1 MIVRIFDA
9 DPTRTLYLRTKFE
22 KALAAKFAFI
32 KRSILETMKQ
42 GIFTRDDAAS
52 PARFAFKTNA
62 EKVEEFMQ
70 WLGELEKEQGLRITK
85 KATGLSAS
93 TNPVWADI
101 YIDTAYK
108 QGIRRAKQE
117 ITKQGYKQDAS
128 QVAIEFAF
136 ASPIHAERVG
146 MIYTRVYSDLQG
158 ITDEMDKQISRV
170 LAEGLINGDGVDK
183 IAKQMADR
191 VDKIGATRA
200 KMLARTEIV
209 SAHHKANIAEYKA
222 FGIKGVK
229 VLAEVFVSGNNTC
242 DECYAEQEKGAR
254 PIEEVENLI
263 PIHVNCAC
271 VCLCVVD

>member
-9 DPTRTLYLRTKFE
+9 DPTRTLYLRSKFE

-32 KRSILETMKQ
+32 KKSIKETMALKV
-42 GIFTRDDAAS
+42 FTRDDAANPS
-52 PARFAFKTNA
+52 RFAFKTNPQ
-62 EKVEEFMQ
+62 KVDEFMS
-70 WLGELEKEQGLRITK
+70 WLYSLEKEQGLRITK
-85 KATGLSAS
+85 RATGISAS

-108 QGIRRAKQE
+108 QGIRRARQE
-117 ITKQGYKQDAS
+117 ITKQGIKSDAS
-128 QVAIEFAF
+128 QTAIELAF

-170 LAEGLINGDGVDK
+170 LAEGLINGEGIEQITRNMV
-183 IAKQMADR
+183 DR
-191 VDKIGATRA
+191 VDKIGVTRA
-200 KMLARTEIV
+200 RLLARTEVV

-229 VLAEVFVSGNNTC
+229 VLAEVLVSGNNTC
-242 DECYAEQEKGAR
+242 DECYAEQEKGPR

-263 PIHVNCAC
+263 PLHPGCAC
-271 VCLCVVD
+271 VCIGVVD